1 MKESR
6 TKLPHGVTKIR
17 NAATGEIKPRHSSL
31 EESCEEYMWRMIQLK
46 KQDPDAYNDILKS
59 EALHVLVQ

>member
-1 MKESR
+1 MKSTR
-6 TKLPHGVTKIR
+6 TKLPQGVTRIR
-17 NAATGEIKPRHSSL
+17 NAATGEIKPNISSL

-46 KQDPDAYNDILKS
+46 KQDPDAYNAILKS

>member
-1 MKESR
+1 MKSTR
-6 TKLPHGVTKIR
+6 AKLPHGVTRIR
-17 NAATGEIKPRHSSL
+17 NAATGEIKPNTNL

-46 KQDPDAYNDILKS
+46 KQDPDAYNAILKS